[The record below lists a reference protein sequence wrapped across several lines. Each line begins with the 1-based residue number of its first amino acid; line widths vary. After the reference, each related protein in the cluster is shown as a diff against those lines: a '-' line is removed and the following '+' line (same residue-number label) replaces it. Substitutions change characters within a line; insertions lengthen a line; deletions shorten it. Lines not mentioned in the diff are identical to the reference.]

1 MNTLLAI
8 LNVIDARRDVILAGG
23 LYHRFPW
30 RHLPPPP
37 PPLWVAVSRLAATSD
52 VKFMQLAPN
61 DLIKNL
67 KKALNNTY
75 ITTQWLKRT
84 IVFTT
89 LTARNRT
96 VHRQRRRRRSQV
108 KVDFK
113 TNVIFSS
120 FTSTFL

>member
-30 RHLPPPP
+30 RHLPPP

-89 LTARNRT
+89 LTARNKT

>member
-8 LNVIDARRDVILAGG
+8 LNVIDARRDVLLAGG

-120 FTSTFL
+120 FTSIFL

>member
-1 MNTLLAI
+1 MLCSNDEALVSLEACFQVCLKGIFLRQQEAVLLQ
-8 LNVIDARRDVILAGG
+8 
-23 LYHRFPW
+23 
-30 RHLPPPP
+30 
-37 PPLWVAVSRLAATSD
+37 LAATSD

-61 DLIKNL
+61 DLTKNL

-89 LTARNRT
+89 LTARNKT

>member
-1 MNTLLAI
+1 M
-8 LNVIDARRDVILAGG
+8 
-23 LYHRFPW
+23 
-30 RHLPPPP
+30 
-37 PPLWVAVSRLAATSD
+37 AVVRLAATSD

-84 IVFTT
+84 VVFAT
-89 LTARNRT
+89 LTARNKT
-96 VHRQRRRRRSQV
+96 VHRQRRRRLLQV

-113 TNVIFSS
+113 TNVIFSC